1 MVGYMHQITRMER
14 KQQHRWVFTVVNIIL
29 LLLAFHFVLKL
40 FPIEAPK
47 PVSYSDFLAELRS
60 GKLSDVQVTE
70 RELIGVRKDDASHP
84 TPARNGRSLQRA
96 CPVSMNRCF

>member
-1 MVGYMHQITRMER
+1 MVGHMHQNRQMER
-14 KQQHRWVFTVVNIIL
+14 QQQHRWVFTVVNIL
-29 LLLAFHFVLKL
+29 FLLLAFHFVLKL

-70 RELIGVRKDDASHP
+70 RELIGVRKDDLDPHP
-84 TPARNGRSLQRA
+84 TPAGERTDHGDA
-96 CPVSMNRCF
+96 AARCR